1 MVMVKSIFK
10 GVMYA
15 VISTL
20 LFVLL
25 FALIIKWAN
34 LGNAVI
40 KPIMQVVKVLGIFLG
55 VAIALRK
62 AKSKGW
68 LWGGLVG
75 ILYMVFTFL
84 IFSLL
89 DGNFQVGLGAL
100 SDLLFQ
106 TLVGVVSAVVLRL
119 RNKDVEVA

>member
-1 MVMVKSIFK
+1 MVKSIFK

-34 LGNAVI
+34 LGNVVI
-40 KPIMQVVKVLGIFLG
+40 RPVMQVVKVLGIFLG

-75 ILYMVFTFL
+75 ILYMVFTCL

-89 DGNFQVGLGAL
+89 DGNFQIGFGAL

-106 TLVGVVSAVVLRL
+106 TLVGVVSAVILRM

>member
-1 MVMVKSIFK
+1 MVKSIFK

-15 VISTL
+15 VVATL

-34 LGNAVI
+34 LGNGVIRPVMQVI
-40 KPIMQVVKVLGIFLG
+40 KVVCIFIG

-62 AKSKGW
+62 AKKFGW
-68 LWGGLVG
+68 LYGGLIG
-75 ILYMVFTFL
+75 ILYMVLTFL

-89 DGNFQVGLGAL
+89 DGNFTIGWAAL

-106 TLVGVVSAVVLRL
+106 TLVGVVSAVLLRM
-119 RNKDVEVA
+119 RNKDVELA

>member
-1 MVMVKSIFK
+1 MVKSIFK

-15 VISTL
+15 VIATL

-34 LGNAVI
+34 LGNGVI
-40 KPIMQVVKVLGIFLG
+40 KPVMQVIKVVCIFFG

-62 AKSKGW
+62 AKNKGW
-68 LWGGLVG
+68 LYGGLIG

-89 DGNFQVGLGAL
+89 DGSFTIGLTAL

-106 TLVGVVSAVVLRL
+106 TVVGVVSAFLLRL

>member
-1 MVMVKSIFK
+1 MVKSVFK

-34 LGNAVI
+34 LGNVVI
-40 KPIMQVVKVLGIFLG
+40 RPVMQVVKVLGIFLG

-68 LWGGLVG
+68 LCGGLVG
-75 ILYMVFTFL
+75 ILYMVFTCL

-89 DGNFQVGLGAL
+89 DGNFQIGFGAL

-106 TLVGVVSAVVLRL
+106 TLVGVVSAVILRM

>member
-1 MVMVKSIFK
+1 MVKSIFK

-15 VISTL
+15 VIGTL

-34 LGNAVI
+34 LSNAVI

>member
-1 MVMVKSIFK
+1 MVKSIFK

-15 VISTL
+15 VIATL

-34 LGNAVI
+34 LGNGVI
-40 KPIMQVVKVLGIFLG
+40 KPVMQVIKVVCIFLG

-68 LWGGLVG
+68 LYGGLIG

-84 IFSLL
+84 IFSFL
-89 DGNFQVGLGAL
+89 DGSFTVGLAAL

-106 TLVGVVSAVVLRL
+106 TVVGVVSAFLLRL